1 MNEANK
7 KFSLKAGSKLVVKIG
22 TSVITNNGESI
33 SNGILKRIASQ
44 IRFLHVKGVRV
55 ILVSSGAIAAGVF
68 KIGWRKRPKKI
79 SKLQAAAAVGQV
91 NLIKAYETEFG
102 INGLKTAQILIT
114 KEDFTTRKRFL
125 NSQATLNTLL
135 EERIIVIVNEND
147 TVATDEIKLGDNDTL
162 AAQISSLISADLF
175 VILTDQNGLYTENP
189 IFSKDA
195 KLIENVDLSMG
206 MRAFLAT
213 ESHSTFGTGGMQTK
227 IKAADISAQAGVP
240 IIIANGFC
248 DDILIKVYQ
257 GYKVGTRVFSTD
269 KNKTISLKKRWIANH
284 GLLNGAIVLDAGA
297 VHALVKLGKSLLP
310 IGILRVSGDFDRG
323 DLISCL
329 SEEGVEIARGLSNY
343 SSKECSKIKGV
354 LSEEIEKILGYF
366 EESEIIHRDNLNLT
380 LSSAEEEKTK
390 GASSNNADV

>member
-1 MNEANK
+1 MDEVNR

-22 TSVITNNGESI
+22 TSVITNNGETI
-33 SNGILKRIASQ
+33 SNDILKSIASQ
-44 IRFLHVKGVRV
+44 IRFLHENGVRV
-55 ILVSSGAIAAGVF
+55 VLVSSGAIAAGVF

-91 NLIKAYETEFG
+91 NLIKSYETEFS

-125 NSQATLNTLL
+125 NSQATLSTLL
-135 EERIIVIVNEND
+135 EERILVIVNEND

-195 KLIENVDLSMG
+195 KLIENVDLAMG
-206 MRAFLAT
+206 MKAFLAT
-213 ESHSTFGTGGMQTK
+213 ESHSKFGTGGMQTK
-227 IKAADISAQAGVP
+227 IKAANISVQAGVP
-240 IIIANGFC
+240 TVIANGFC
-248 DDILIKVYQ
+248 EGILTKIYQ
-257 GYKVGTRVFSTD
+257 GQKIGTRVFSTD
-269 KNKTISLKKRWIANH
+269 KNKTINLKKRWIANH
-284 GLLNGAIVLDAGA
+284 GLLNGAVVLDAGA

-329 SEEGVEIARGLSNY
+329 SEEGLEIARGLSNY
-343 SSKECSKIKGV
+343 SSQECFKIKGV
-354 LSEEIEKILGYF
+354 PSEEIEKILGYF

-390 GASSNNADV
+390 GASSSNADV